1 VGRLLR
7 SVTAVLACGGASAVA
22 APSASAVDVYS
33 FANGCDALLDLTTKR
48 YVVRDGLGYS
58 ATAATVASATP
69 FRMQATALGRY
80 LLYGPDGRMP
90 STAQLNQVGF
100 TSAPGPAADWRVHD
114 VAGKLRL
121 VSVSTGK
128 ELGVGA
134 AGRLTQVAS
143 SPARWRFVAAKGCSK
158 FPEVEVKV

>member
-1 VGRLLR
+1 M
-7 SVTAVLACGGASAVA
+7 
-22 APSASAVDVYS
+22 
-33 FANGCDALLDLTTKR
+33 TTNR
-48 YVVRDGLGYS
+48 FVVRDGSRLLGHRGDQS
-58 ATAATVASATP
+58 GPATP

-90 STAQLNQVGF
+90 STAPLNGVEP
-100 TSAPGPAADWRVHD
+100 TSTPGPAADWRLRD

-134 AGRLTQVAS
+134 AGRLTQVATG
-143 SPARWRFVAAKGCSK
+143 PARWGFVATTRLLQVPRGGGERHRAS
-158 FPEVEVKV
+158 P